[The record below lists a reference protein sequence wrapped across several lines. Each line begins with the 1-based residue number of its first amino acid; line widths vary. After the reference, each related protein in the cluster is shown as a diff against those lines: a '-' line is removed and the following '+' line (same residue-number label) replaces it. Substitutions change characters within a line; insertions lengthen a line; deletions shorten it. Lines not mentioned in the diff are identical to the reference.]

1 MVKGDCAGTQNNCIL
16 LFVEYLIKIVQTEKH
31 VAGATNRNKEIKQRI
46 RKRLYERERE
56 RDKATAGT
64 SIFFADSL
72 H

>member
-1 MVKGDCAGTQNNCIL
+1 MAKGDCARTQNNCIL
-16 LFVEYLIKIVQTEKH
+16 FFVEYLIKIVQTGKH
-31 VAGATNRNKEIKQRI
+31 VGGATNRNKEIKHRI
-46 RKRLYERERE
+46 RDYMSERD